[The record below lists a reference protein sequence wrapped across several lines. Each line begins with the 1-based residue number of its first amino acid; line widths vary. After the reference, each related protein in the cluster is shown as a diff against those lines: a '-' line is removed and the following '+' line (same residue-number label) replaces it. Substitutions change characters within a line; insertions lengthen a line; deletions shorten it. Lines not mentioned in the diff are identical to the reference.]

1 MNLLPQ
7 YTKGSDKQDFEP
19 LQLKSRLVSAE
30 NHAALW
36 SITEVSSPHS
46 IASPLRKFVDN
57 SFSRTRARRVFYAIS
72 LQRRDS

>member
-36 SITEVSSPHS
+36 SITESNSCSTCVLRDKSA
-46 IASPLRKFVDN
+46 ASGQLTEDDSCPDV
-57 SFSRTRARRVFYAIS
+57 RV
-72 LQRRDS
+72 